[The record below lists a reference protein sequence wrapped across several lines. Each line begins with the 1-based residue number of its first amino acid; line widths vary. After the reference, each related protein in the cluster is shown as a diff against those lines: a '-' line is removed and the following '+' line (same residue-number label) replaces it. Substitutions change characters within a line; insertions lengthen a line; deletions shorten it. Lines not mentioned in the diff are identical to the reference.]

1 MNDEDLVQPGTRI
14 DESLWQA
21 FRNDVEDRHGTVRG
35 HLRSEL
41 ENALREYIEASKGGD
56 MNDRLRRLE
65 NTVERIDERT
75 GALVDGDG
83 ANKKEDSNV
92 SEVGPRR
99 RKKLDAIEAQIERE
113 AGDATK
119 VHESV
124 VNKAIEDNAG
134 SSGPTLRRY
143 KEMLKQRRIAF
154 ENPAEDAS
162 TWFVDDGVFVRV
174 VESNFPHRNHDIA
187 NQYGEEWYQD
197 AVDRLV
203 DFEDDEED
211 RGFQ

>member
-1 MNDEDLVQPGTRI
+1 MSEEGLTQPGTRI
-14 DESLWQA
+14 DEDVWQA
-21 FRNDVEDRHGTVRG
+21 FRNEVKRKRDGVRG

-41 ENALREYIEASKGGD
+41 ENALREYVEGSKGGD
-56 MNDRLRRLE
+56 TNDRLRRLE
-65 NTVERIDERT
+65 NTVEQIDERT
-75 GALVDGDG
+75 AALVDGD
-83 ANKKEDSNV
+83 APNKKEDSDV
-92 SEVGPRR
+92 SLGPRR
-99 RKKLDAIEAQIERE
+99 RKKLDAIESQIDRE

-154 ENPAEDAS
+154 ANPAEDAS
-162 TWFVDDGVFVRV
+162 TWFVDEDVFVRV

-187 NQYGEEWYQD
+187 NEYGEEWYQAKVDEVID
-197 AVDRLV
+197 A
-203 DFEDDEED
+203 DEEGGK
-211 RGFQ
+211 GFQ